1 MLLLVLV
8 LLLAVSHR
16 THSTLSHSVS
26 LSRLDPRAQAI
37 SPGTDFTYSVVHD
50 PSFEWSDAALS
61 FTPPGAEKAVVY
73 EMHIPTFNQV
83 NGQAGAR
90 SGGIV
95 DSTPV
100 LTHSLAFLFGVCYVL
115 HQAPLQVQ
123 LNDCHTWLAS
133 ESP

>member
-1 MLLLVLV
+1 MS
-8 LLLAVSHR
+8 AVAGR
-16 THSTLSHSVS
+16 LSHGTR
-26 LSRLDPRAQAI
+26 LRLALFRLDPRAQAI

-73 EMHIPTFNQV
+73 EMHIPTFNQQ

-90 SGGIV
+90 SGGNV

-100 LTHSLAFLFGVCYVL
+100 LTHSLAFLLGVCYVL
-115 HQAPLQVQ
+115 LRHLCQCSTTTAILG
-123 LNDCHTWLAS
+123 
-133 ESP
+133 SPGNHHD